1 QILAL
6 VSLPGFDNNLF
17 AHGITSM
24 AYSGLVNDKN
34 LPLFNRA
41 LAGTYPPGSTVKPM
55 VGLAALEEGII
66 TPSTVIND
74 RGVLV
79 IPNQFDPSISYN
91 FYGWTH
97 TGLGA
102 VNIYQAI
109 AQSDDIYFYT
119 VAG

>member
-1 QILAL
+1 
-6 VSLPGFDNNLF
+6 FNNNLF
-17 AHGITSM
+17 ARGIKQ
-24 AYSGLVNDKN
+24 ADYSQLINDKN

-41 LAGTYPPGSTVKPM
+41 ASGNYPPGSTVKPM
-55 VGLAALEEGII
+55 VGLAALQEGII

-79 IPNQFDPSISYN
+79 IPNQFDPSIKYN